1 MQRRCDKW
9 CRIARF
15 DRRCAWRAASTRTVR
30 HLAGWSGEARNGL
43 PIGRVTRHPERD
55 SEGGL
60 VRMHVIARR
69 QVVGGRLLIRARWRQ
84 NACS

>member
-1 MQRRCDKW
+1 M
-9 CRIARF
+9 
-15 DRRCAWRAASTRTVR
+15 R

-69 QVVGGRLLIRARWRQ
+69 QVVGELDGLQARIQTAVDGLLAKHL
-84 NACS
+84 